1 MDYSK
6 LGELP
11 DSELVKIFQLK
22 VDKKVFEE
30 LYNRYK
36 DMIYSYVRKFLYRTP
51 EDIAKEIMNEIFIKV
66 YLELSSLKNPEA
78 FKFWVYKI
86 ARSFCLKY
94 IRSQKGFNISL
105 DSNNDSAL
113 PLELVDTNVNL
124 ENDYINNE
132 IRSAVFQ
139 EINKLDDKLREII
152 ILKFFDNMTYD
163 EISKIT
169 KIPDRTIRFKL
180 KKAFDKISNKLK
192 NEGYI

>member
-1 MDYSK
+1 
-6 LGELP
+6 
-11 DSELVKIFQLK
+11 
-22 VDKKVFEE
+22 
-30 LYNRYK
+30 
-36 DMIYSYVRKFLYRTP
+36 MIYSYVRRFLYRTP
-51 EDIAKEIMNEIFIKV
+51 KDITGEIMNEIFIKV

-105 DSNNDSAL
+105 DSNNDSTL
-113 PLELVDTNVNL
+113 PFELVDTNVDL

-132 IRSAVFQ
+132 VRSAVFQ